1 MQSEFR
7 VSPPAIHGRFVLLR
21 SLRGACFPPG
31 FFARRTPDSLAAHV
45 GLGSD
50 FDGAFM
56 PAGMEDASKLP
67 MITESLL
74 RRGYPESDV
83 RKILGENTL
92 RVMSETERIAR
103 EMQAGKL

>member
-1 MQSEFR
+1 
-7 VSPPAIHGRFVLLR
+7 
-21 SLRGACFPPG
+21 
-31 FFARRTPDSLAAHV
+31 
-45 GLGSD
+45 
-50 FDGAFM
+50 
-56 PAGMEDASKLP
+56 

-92 RVMSETERIAR
+92 RVMAETERIAR